1 MALTKKTKRSTS
13 PKHLRMVEG
22 IKIRRRILI
31 LAMGGKCEF
40 CPCRTRLEFHHTET
54 RTWTARDVSR
64 WSRQSI
70 YEREWSEGKLKLAC
84 GDCNKKLGQPET
96 TGEPDW

>member
-1 MALTKKTKRSTS
+1 MARKPKRSTD
-13 PKHLRMVEG
+13 PKHLRKVEG

-40 CPCRTRLEFHHTET
+40 CPSRAGLEFHHTEQ

-70 YEREWSEGKLKLAC
+70 YEHEWSEGKLKLAC
-84 GDCNKKLGQPET
+84 GPCNKKLGQPET